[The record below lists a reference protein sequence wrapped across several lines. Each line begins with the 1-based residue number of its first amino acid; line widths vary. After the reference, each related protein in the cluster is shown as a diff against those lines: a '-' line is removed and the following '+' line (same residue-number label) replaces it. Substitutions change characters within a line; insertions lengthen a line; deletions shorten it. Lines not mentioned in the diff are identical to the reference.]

1 MTERQIKYIP
11 LTDVRPA
18 DVNPKMHDIGSIAT
32 SILRRG
38 FVEVPALDG
47 RTGKLVA
54 GHGRIEALQWLHKEG
69 REPPEG
75 IKTRGE
81 EWLVPVLHGWSSKS
95 DADAMAYLVAS
106 NRLVEA
112 GGWDETELERLL
124 VEIGKAGELDGTG
137 YDEDDVDKILR
148 AAAGDE
154 TPAEPPPAT
163 SWVKPGD
170 IFALGQHRLL
180 CGDSTRAED
189 VARLMGGERAAL
201 MNTDPPYGVTYTNDE
216 RPNPGVAKARVAKAR
231 VANDGLRDDQLQA
244 FLEAAFKAAVE
255 HALRPDAAWY
265 LWHAHLTQGFF
276 AAAAAAANVILHR
289 QIIWVK
295 PALLLGRGQYHWR
308 HEPCFFGWVEGHQ
321 PPDYGE
327 GNGERTQTTVWELD
341 ERLPVVSRASRL
353 HLSPVAADEH
363 VVAVVRR
370 MHATAAEPQTAA
382 SGAPLEWLTW
392 CALPIGV
399 TRESGGASQTGG
411 GMLGR
416 RGRDVRRLGKSFH
429 RRPRF
434 ISARSTRRHSPHVT
448 CRIASHV
455 GLG

>member
-18 DVNPKMHDIGSIAT
+18 DVNPKAHDIGSIAT

-75 IKTRGE
+75 IKTRGD

-148 AAAGDE
+148 ATAGDE

-170 IFALGQHRLL
+170 LFALGEHRLL
-180 CGDSTRAED
+180 CGDSTKAED
-189 VARLMGGERAAL
+189 VARLMGGERAVL
-201 MNTDPPYGVTYTNDE
+201 MHTDPPYGVSVESDVGPAIANDE
-216 RPNPGVAKARVAKAR
+216 KRASDLERFLTEAFRVAA
-231 VANDGLRDDQLQA
+231 Q
-244 FLEAAFKAAVE
+244 
-255 HALRPDAAWY
+255 HALTANAAWY
-265 LWHAHLTQGFF
+265 FWHANLTEGFF
-276 AAAAAAANVILHR
+276 AAAAAAAANVVLHR
-289 QIIWVK
+289 TIIWVK
-295 PALLLGRGQYHWR
+295 PSLILGRGQYHWR
-308 HEPCFFGWVEGHQ
+308 HEPCFFGWVEGNQ

-327 GNGERTQTTVWELD
+327 GNGERTQTTVWEVD
-341 ERLPVVSRASRL
+341 SVSQIEREQLG
-353 HLSPVAADEH
+353 
-363 VVAVVRR
+363 
-370 MHATAAEPQTAA
+370 HATPKPVELFRIPLIKHTKRGDVCFEPFAGSGPQFIAAERT
-382 SGAPLEWLTW
+382 
-392 CALPIGV
+392 
-399 TRESGGASQTGG
+399 
-411 GMLGR
+411 GR
-416 RGRDVRRLGKSFH
+416 RCFGIELEA
-429 RRPRF
+429 RF
-434 ISARSTRRHSPHVT
+434 CQVAIERWERETGLTHVKLERT
-448 CRIASHV
+448 
-455 GLG
+455 

>member
-1 MTERQIKYIP
+1 MSERQIKYIP

-18 DVNPKMHDIGSIAT
+18 DVNPKAHDIGSIAT

-75 IKTRGE
+75 IKTRGD

-124 VEIGKAGELDGTG
+124 VEIGRAGELDGTG
-137 YDEDDVDKILR
+137 YDDDDVDKILR

-170 IFALGQHRLL
+170 LFALGEHRLL
-180 CGDSTRAED
+180 CGDSTKAED

-201 MNTDPPYGVTYTNDE
+201 MHTDPPYGMCLDTDFDAMIRDNKHGAKTWNAVRGDGADFDPRLIVTLFKNFECPEMFIWGADYFSE
-216 RPNPGVAKARVAKAR
+216 
-231 VANDGLRDDQLQA
+231 L
-244 FLEAAFKAAVE
+244 LEDRK
-255 HALRPDAAWY
+255 
-265 LWHAHLTQGFF
+265 
-276 AAAAAAANVILHR
+276 
-289 QIIWVK
+289 
-295 PALLLGRGQYHWR
+295 
-308 HEPCFFGWVEGHQ
+308 
-321 PPDYGE
+321 
-327 GNGERTQTTVWELD
+327 NGSWLVWDKRLD
-341 ERLPVVSRASRL
+341 EAMDSLPGNTFELCWSKVKHKRRVIRHLWSGHHGLTGADAGPRL
-353 HLSPVAADEH
+353 HPTQKP
-363 VVAVVRR
+363 VAVVEFILSEW
-370 MHATAAEPQTAA
+370 APSQCLVVDPYLGSGPSLIAAERT
-382 SGAPLEWLTW
+382 
-392 CALPIGV
+392 
-399 TRESGGASQTGG
+399 
-411 GMLGR
+411 GR
-416 RGRDVRRLGKSFH
+416 RCFGIELE
-429 RRPRF
+429 PRF
-434 ISARSTRRHSPHVT
+434 CQVAIERWERETGLTHVKLERT
-448 CRIASHV
+448 
-455 GLG
+455 